1 MSAAD
6 TATKVEHKGY
16 NRGLILGFT
25 MAESMLLL
33 VFCLLL
39 VTGAIIANERL
50 KANNALKQVEK
61 LEADLKEKK
70 KENDD
75 LKTRMAALSGQLNLV
90 DKRKLEEEWR
100 ELVVARDAVKAL
112 KEQGVDKDHIDEL
125 VKSVAVLMQRSMDV
139 SDPEKLKK
147 RIDELL
153 VAENSLKDQQK
164 LEEQLKSAQAESK
177 DLKAIL
183 ASLKS
188 ELEKTKKTSKPHEW
202 PPIISLSEA
211 SGYYFRSGS
220 AELTDKFT
228 ADLNGS
234 ISTQIADNLKRYG
247 VDIVEVIGHTDEQP
261 LSRPSSNMDK
271 LAIGVVSAKTPVTE
285 LVPADNA
292 GLGLARAISVA
303 NILRGNGALE
313 GVTILPLS
321 AAQLVMPGDKLTTG
335 QAGNVES
342 RRRIEIRIRRRDNA
356 APMGE

>member
-6 TATKVEHKGY
+6 TATNVEQKGY

-50 KANNALKQVEK
+50 KANNALKDVQK
-61 LEADLKEKK
+61 LQTELKK
-70 KENDD
+70 KEKNVRD
-75 LKTRMAALSGQLNLV
+75 LETRVAALSGSLTLV
-90 DKRKLEEEWR
+90 DKRKMEEEWR
-100 ELVVARDAVKAL
+100 ELVVARDAIKEL
-112 KEQGVDKDHIDEL
+112 KEQGVDKDRIREL
-125 VKSVAVLMQRSMDV
+125 VESIALLKERSLDV
-139 SDPEKLKK
+139 VEPAKLED
-147 RIDELL
+147 RIDALMA
-153 VAENSLKDQQK
+153 AEKALKDQQK
-164 LEEQLKSAQAESK
+164 LEAQLKGSEGRRKLLETLLAKAEGE
-177 DLKAIL
+177 L
-183 ASLKS
+183 A
-188 ELEKTKKTSKPHEW
+188 KTQTSKPHEW

-211 SGYYFRSGS
+211 SGYYFRSAS

-261 LSRPSSNMDK
+261 LARPNSNMDK
-271 LAIGVVSAKTPVTE
+271 LSIGVVSSKTPITE

-303 NILRGNGALE
+303 NILSANSALE
-313 GVTILPLS
+313 GMTILPLS
-321 AAQLVMPGDKLTTG
+321 AAQLVLPGDKLTTG

-342 RRRIEIRIRRRDNA
+342 RRRIEIRIRRRDSA
-356 APMGE
+356 APMRE